1 MANADSRHTHPA
13 PREIANVTRDDPR
26 DLLLIKAQTRLSEAE
41 RIREALRNI
50 GED

>member
-1 MANADSRHTHPA
+1 MQILAPPPP

-26 DLLLIKAQTRLSEAE
+26 NLLLIKAQTRLSGAVW
-41 RIREALRNI
+41 IREALRNV